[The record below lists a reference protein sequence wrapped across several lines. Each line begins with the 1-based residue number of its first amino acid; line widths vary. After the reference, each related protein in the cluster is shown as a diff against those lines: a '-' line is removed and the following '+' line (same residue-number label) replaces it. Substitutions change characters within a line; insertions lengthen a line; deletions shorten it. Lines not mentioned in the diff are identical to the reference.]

1 MTTGIIIKM
10 MYKQGEIVLV
20 PFPFN
25 DNLQVTK
32 QRPAVI
38 ISKDSINKR
47 SYIVAKI
54 TSVTN
59 KSAFGIPLY
68 EKDTDIKMDKAS
80 EMITNE
86 IMTVSDRIIIRK
98 IGSLKS
104 HSLETLLN
112 VVKDNFEIE

>member
-1 MTTGIIIKM
+1 

-25 DNLQVTK
+25 DNLQDAK
-32 QRPAVI
+32 KRPAVI
-38 ISKDSINKR
+38 ISKDSVNKR
-47 SYIVAKI
+47 SYIVVKI

-86 IMTVSDRIIIRK
+86 IMTISDKIIIRK
-98 IGSLKS
+98 IGILKS
-104 HSLETLLN
+104 HALETLLD